1 MKKLFVVFGIITTNV
16 LSAQVL
22 EVPTLESKG
31 IMAQASTVEVNQY
44 DFVKD
49 KGLTITQTDVE
60 TYDEKGRLAVLDRK
74 VHSTGL
80 SYKYTYKLSR
90 KGFLGEEKIIN
101 AANNET
107 VRTTTYDY
115 KKGLLVSTTQVQGT
129 VTFVKNYSYNK
140 NGHLIKM
147 VAKENGTSK
156 GEEIYQVDEKGR
168 RTRNSQKLPTEEVA
182 RTISTFSYT
191 TEGNLET
198 KTEIRNVNEGKYEIV
213 VTKDIEKGRNLKE
226 TTKNLSDSK
235 SSFNN
240 FLFVNDQK
248 GSWTKGEIIDNQF
261 GRSRLILKKI
271 TYTDGAIAGR
281 IERTPEDD
289 LARYYRQND
298 KFQVIING
306 KIATT
311 GSAMDVFDSKDRLA
325 FNALHN
331 AWVLMKGYDTESYQ
345 TTWHEGQIIT
355 NTKDAVI
362 WVHNSK
368 GIEMYQNGK
377 KLKSSTLSANGEY
390 SESIVA
396 NTRLIYFGGDIKGS
410 MVVRGIDKTTD
421 LGNVEVAEF
430 TKKHNYW
437 AKSSDTTYV
446 TVGYG
451 KSLTISGQAQDGSG
465 NNLITVRVGDGSYFY
480 LLPKFREGFDNG
492 KPGDVFPA
500 IYLQEPLKELSEE
513 GVYDADFSSFKHD
526 NFKKSQ
532 YNLKTVDGQKVSG
545 LALPTQK
552 TKNNELITYF
562 PLTKQYLK
570 MDGYYAA
577 SDDEDLLDQ
586 PVSVLLDGF
595 SDGYYVYNEGANIGF
610 YQQGVAA
617 SKYRFSSYNLEEN
630 KKQYGAVLYDSV
642 RNVTYGMN
650 YDLTLGDVMG
660 PMKKLPIIQYNVYLL
675 KLDNGKWIVFNRGG
689 KIANYDYATIDGIN
703 AILFFKDNNGKVGA
717 YRFEGSAEAKTG
729 DFIASH
735 YVTGQE
741 AIQLSERL
749 KVDPFKPIVKD
760 KKP

>member
-1 MKKLFVVFGIITTNV
+1 MKKLFVIFGLIALNV

-22 EVPTLESKG
+22 EVPSLKSKG
-31 IMAQASTVEVNQY
+31 IMARASTIEINQY

-49 KGLTITQTDVE
+49 KGLTFTQTDVE

-80 SYKYTYKLSR
+80 SYRYTYKLSR
-90 KGFLGEEKIIN
+90 KGFLEEEKIIN

-107 VRTTTYDY
+107 IRITTYAY
-115 KKGLLVSTTQVQGT
+115 KKGLLITTTQVQGT

-140 NGHLIKM
+140 NGYLIKV
-147 VAKENGTSK
+147 VAAENGASK
-156 GEEIYQVDEKGR
+156 GEEIFQVDEKGR

-182 RTISTFSYT
+182 RTISTFTYA
-191 TEGNLET
+191 TEGNLEI
-198 KTEIRNVNEGKYEIV
+198 KTETRNVNEVKYEIV
-213 VTKDIEKGRNLKE
+213 TTKDIEKDRNLKE

-235 SSFNN
+235 SGFNN
-240 FLFVNDQK
+240 FQFVNDEK
-248 GSWTKGEIIDNQF
+248 GSWIKGEIIDDQF

-271 TYTDGAIAGR
+271 TYTDGTISGR
-281 IERTPEDD
+281 IERKPEDD

-298 KFQVIING
+298 NFQVIING

-311 GSAMDVFDSKDRLA
+311 GSAMDIFDSKDRLSY
-325 FNALHN
+325 NALHN
-331 AWVLMKGYDTESYQ
+331 AWVLMKGYDAESYQ
-345 TTWHEGQIIT
+345 TTWHEGQIVT
-355 NTKDAVI
+355 NTKDAII

-377 KLKSSTLSANGEY
+377 KLKSSTLKTNGDY

-421 LGNVEVAEF
+421 LGKVEVAEF

-451 KSLTISGQAQDGSG
+451 KSLTISGQAEDSSG
-465 NNLITVRVGDGSYFY
+465 NNLVTVRVGDGSYFY
-480 LLPKFREGFDNG
+480 LLPKFREGFDTG

-500 IYLQEPLKELSEE
+500 IYLQEPLKELSVE
-513 GVYDADFSSFKHD
+513 GVYDADFSSFKYD
-526 NFKKSQ
+526 
-532 YNLKTVDGQKVSG
+532 NLKNGQYSLKSIDSRTIHSLAMPTV
-545 LALPTQK
+545 K
-552 TKNNELITYF
+552 TSDNQLMVYF
-562 PLTKQYLK
+562 PLTKQYLR
-570 MDGYYAA
+570 MDDYYSAP
-577 SDDEDLLDQ
+577 DDQDFLDHS
-586 PVSVLLDGF
+586 VSVMLDGF

-610 YQQGVAA
+610 YQQGTAA
-617 SKYRFSSYNLEEN
+617 SKYRFGSHSLEEN
-630 KKQYGAVLYDSV
+630 TRQYGAVLYDSV

-650 YDLTLGDVMG
+650 YDLALGDVMG
-660 PMKKLPIIQYNVYLL
+660 PMKKLPKIQYNVYLL
-675 KLDNGKWIVFNRGG
+675 KLDNGRWIVFNRGG
-689 KIANYDYATIDGIN
+689 KIANYDYATIDGSN

-717 YRFEGSAEAKTG
+717 YRFEGSAEAKG
-729 DFIASH
+729 GEFIASN
-735 YVTGQE
+735 YVTGEE
-741 AIQLSERL
+741 AIKLSERL
-749 KVDPFKPIVKD
+749 GINPFNPIEKD